1 MVYQKSPVLVCT
13 ILREGY
19 KLAKGYPI
27 FPDTLVPVKAQYFFA
42 EVAFSYKN
50 TKSKFIKLRFSNY
63 DLKIKNKERFIGIN
77 KTISIN

>member
-27 FPDTLVPVKAQYFFA
+27 FPDTLVPVKAQYFLRKLP
-42 EVAFSYKN
+42 SH
-50 TKSKFIKLRFSNY
+50 IKILNLNLLNY
-63 DLKIKNKERFIGIN
+63 DLVIMI
-77 KTISIN
+77 